1 MSLGAAMLIT
11 PHTCDGH
18 RVILLMSQQT
28 GFLARIWL
36 ELCGGRTV
44 SRDGVCSEQER
55 MQEMTDQPSRRD
67 RVAALVHRVVE
78 HLTGLRLR
86 VGALR
91 LLVRRGAIAPPEI
104 EARLVQIEHDVDAAA
119 DLAKDLHDARSEA
132 PDAAEPDAPAS
143 RSDEV

>member
-1 MSLGAAMLIT
+1 
-11 PHTCDGH
+11 
-18 RVILLMSQQT
+18 
-28 GFLARIWL
+28 
-36 ELCGGRTV
+36 
-44 SRDGVCSEQER
+44 

-132 PDAAEPDAPAS
+132 PDATEPDAPAS